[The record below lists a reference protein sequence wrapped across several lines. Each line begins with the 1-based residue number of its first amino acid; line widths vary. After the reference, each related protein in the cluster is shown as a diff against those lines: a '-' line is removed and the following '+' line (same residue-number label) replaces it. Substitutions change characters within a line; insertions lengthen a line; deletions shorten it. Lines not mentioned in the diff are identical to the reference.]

1 MGALTA
7 YLTAMGSMLVLAQGV
22 ADTMLTFQNG
32 LAIAAMGGGL
42 WVLVQGVCALAGLIT
57 ENVDDGTLNTTKLEY
72 ATTAMKTLMILMTA
86 MSVLSSK
93 TKFSSGAAALAMAG
107 AMNAVAVAA
116 AALTLVP
123 VDSLKKAAGVLG
135 GLSAAMAALGYF
147 GSAGWS
153 EGAGIFLM
161 ADALMAVAGACLMMG
176 KVDWG
181 ELKKAGASLVVL
193 SAIGLVLS
201 KFAGPVSFL
210 NVSTGML
217 AMSASLLVLA
227 PAIRLIGMVKPE
239 AVSQSL
245 WIFADTMMAMFAGGM
260 LLTCIPE
267 LALGLSTLAGA
278 FTKFGK
284 GMLYLAGAGAIF
296 GTLALFADP
305 LCTAIINAAPDIEDA
320 LVAVVTL
327 ICNAINQSA
336 EPIGEAFTTLCKV
349 LIQTAIDLI
358 GWASTNSKFSKRKD
372 GLYIDPTFE
381 RNYAECKR
389 VGLPVGVYYY
399 TYATTKA
406 MADAELAVLKTAL
419 AGKTF
424 EMPVCVDVEDN
435 KLVKLNKG
443 SLTAL
448 VDYELRTLESWGV
461 YALLYT
467 GLNFSLTRLNMA
479 KLKAY
484 DVWVAAYRKSMKKP
498 ATSYKYGIWQYTD
511 EARIPG
517 VSTNADMSYAYKDY
531 PAIIKRAG
539 LSRVKGA

>member
-1 MGALTA
+1 MATNVKNAIAKALINGVVTDLFLKTGVENVVITENGSEKTLADKLTEIITALNGKATPADITNALGSYVKKEAGKGLSANDFTTELMTKLNGIAAGAQVNKIESIKVNGTAQTIGADKSVNITVPTKTSDLTNDKKYQTDTEVA
-7 YLTAMGSMLVLAQGV
+7 TAVQTAISKTGHASYQKVSAVPTVDAAQENILYLVMNSTTKHYDIYAKIKGSSGSYTMEQLDDTTVDLTGYIKKETGKGLSTNDYTTAEKQKLANI
-22 ADTMLTFQNG
+22 ADGAQVNKMESVKVNG
-32 LAIAAMGGGL
+32 AAQAIAADKS
-42 WVLVQGVCALAGLIT
+42 VNQGNI
-57 ENVDDGTLNTTKLEY
+57 DWD
-72 ATTAMKTLMILMTA
+72 
-86 MSVLSSK
+86 
-93 TKFSSGAAALAMAG
+93 
-107 AMNAVAVAA
+107 AV
-116 AALTLVP
+116 
-123 VDSLKKAAGVLG
+123 KA
-135 GLSAAMAALGYF
+135 S
-147 GSAGWS
+147 
-153 EGAGIFLM
+153 
-161 ADALMAVAGACLMMG
+161 G
-176 KVDWG
+176 KVDCVL
-181 ELKKAGASLVVL
+181 LKTV
-193 SAIGLVLS
+193 
-201 KFAGPVSFL
+201 
-210 NVSTGML
+210 
-217 AMSASLLVLA
+217 
-227 PAIRLIGMVKPE
+227 
-239 AVSQSL
+239 
-245 WIFADTMMAMFAGGM
+245 
-260 LLTCIPE
+260 
-267 LALGLSTLAGA
+267 
-278 FTKFGK
+278 
-284 GMLYLAGAGAIF
+284 
-296 GTLALFADP
+296 
-305 LCTAIINAAPDIEDA
+305 
-320 LVAVVTL
+320 
-327 ICNAINQSA
+327 
-336 EPIGEAFTTLCKV
+336 
-349 LIQTAIDLI
+349 
-358 GWASTNSKFSKRKD
+358 STNSKFSKRKD

-448 VDYELRTLESWGV
+448 VDYELRTLESWSV

-531 PAIIKRAG
+531 PAIIERAG

>member
-1 MGALTA
+1 MAFDILKLTS
-7 YLTAMGSMLVLAQGV
+7 LLM
-22 ADTMLTFQNG
+22 D
-32 LAIAAMGGGL
+32 AI
-42 WVLVQGVCALAGLIT
+42 C
-57 ENVDDGTLNTTKLEY
+57 
-72 ATTAMKTLMILMTA
+72 
-86 MSVLSSK
+86 
-93 TKFSSGAAALAMAG
+93 
-107 AMNAVAVAA
+107 
-116 AALTLVP
+116 
-123 VDSLKKAAGVLG
+123 KKAREAVQSENEVNFQME
-135 GLSAAMAALGYF
+135 SAARAATVKKTVF
-147 GSAGWS
+147 N
-153 EGAGIFLM
+153 M
-161 ADALMAVAGACLMMG
+161 MDAARYQGNINWDAVKASG
-176 KVDWG
+176 KVDCVL
-181 ELKKAGASLVVL
+181 LKTV
-193 SAIGLVLS
+193 
-201 KFAGPVSFL
+201 
-210 NVSTGML
+210 
-217 AMSASLLVLA
+217 
-227 PAIRLIGMVKPE
+227 
-239 AVSQSL
+239 
-245 WIFADTMMAMFAGGM
+245 
-260 LLTCIPE
+260 
-267 LALGLSTLAGA
+267 
-278 FTKFGK
+278 
-284 GMLYLAGAGAIF
+284 
-296 GTLALFADP
+296 
-305 LCTAIINAAPDIEDA
+305 
-320 LVAVVTL
+320 
-327 ICNAINQSA
+327 
-336 EPIGEAFTTLCKV
+336 
-349 LIQTAIDLI
+349 
-358 GWASTNSKFSKRKD
+358 STNSKFSKWKD
-372 GLYIDPTFE
+372 GLYVDPTFE

-498 ATSYKYGIWQYTD
+498 ATSYKYGIWQYTN

>member
-1 MGALTA
+1 MTFDILKLTS
-7 YLTAMGSMLVLAQGV
+7 LMM
-22 ADTMLTFQNG
+22 D
-32 LAIAAMGGGL
+32 AI
-42 WVLVQGVCALAGLIT
+42 C
-57 ENVDDGTLNTTKLEY
+57 
-72 ATTAMKTLMILMTA
+72 
-86 MSVLSSK
+86 
-93 TKFSSGAAALAMAG
+93 
-107 AMNAVAVAA
+107 
-116 AALTLVP
+116 
-123 VDSLKKAAGVLG
+123 KKARETGQSENEVSFQME
-135 GLSAAMAALGYF
+135 SAARAATVKKPVF
-147 GSAGWS
+147 N
-153 EGAGIFLM
+153 M
-161 ADALMAVAGACLMMG
+161 MDAARYQGKIDWDAV
-176 KVDWG
+176 
-181 ELKKAGASLVVL
+181 KAS
-193 SAIGLVLS
+193 GLVDC
-201 KFAGPVSFL
+201 V
-210 NVSTGML
+210 
-217 AMSASLLVLA
+217 LLKTV
-227 PAIRLIGMVKPE
+227 
-239 AVSQSL
+239 
-245 WIFADTMMAMFAGGM
+245 
-260 LLTCIPE
+260 
-267 LALGLSTLAGA
+267 
-278 FTKFGK
+278 
-284 GMLYLAGAGAIF
+284 
-296 GTLALFADP
+296 
-305 LCTAIINAAPDIEDA
+305 
-320 LVAVVTL
+320 
-327 ICNAINQSA
+327 
-336 EPIGEAFTTLCKV
+336 
-349 LIQTAIDLI
+349 
-358 GWASTNSKFSKRKD
+358 STNSKLSRRKD

-517 VSTNADMSYAYKDY
+517 VSKNADMSYAYKDY
-531 PAIIKRAG
+531 PAIIGRAG

>member
-1 MGALTA
+1 MMDAA
-7 YLTAMGSMLVLAQGV
+7 RYQGKI
-22 ADTMLTFQNG
+22 D
-32 LAIAAMGGGL
+32 
-42 WVLVQGVCALAGLIT
+42 W
-57 ENVDDGTLNTTKLEY
+57 D
-72 ATTAMKTLMILMTA
+72 
-86 MSVLSSK
+86 
-93 TKFSSGAAALAMAG
+93 
-107 AMNAVAVAA
+107 AV
-116 AALTLVP
+116 
-123 VDSLKKAAGVLG
+123 KA
-135 GLSAAMAALGYF
+135 S
-147 GSAGWS
+147 
-153 EGAGIFLM
+153 
-161 ADALMAVAGACLMMG
+161 
-176 KVDWG
+176 
-181 ELKKAGASLVVL
+181 
-193 SAIGLVLS
+193 GLVDC
-201 KFAGPVSFL
+201 V
-210 NVSTGML
+210 
-217 AMSASLLVLA
+217 LLKTV
-227 PAIRLIGMVKPE
+227 
-239 AVSQSL
+239 
-245 WIFADTMMAMFAGGM
+245 
-260 LLTCIPE
+260 
-267 LALGLSTLAGA
+267 
-278 FTKFGK
+278 
-284 GMLYLAGAGAIF
+284 
-296 GTLALFADP
+296 
-305 LCTAIINAAPDIEDA
+305 
-320 LVAVVTL
+320 
-327 ICNAINQSA
+327 
-336 EPIGEAFTTLCKV
+336 
-349 LIQTAIDLI
+349 
-358 GWASTNSKFSKRKD
+358 STNSKLSRRKD

-517 VSTNADMSYAYKDY
+517 VSKNADMSYAYKDY
-531 PAIIKRAG
+531 PTIIKRAG